1 MKFKNVLLA
10 SDLDGTL
17 RNDRGEM
24 TDDVK
29 SAIRYFIPRAENLPS
44 VRAGSFRVFIFTM
57 RILSMLP
64 CFWETPQWLTTIRKE
79 KFCSTTE

>member
-17 RNDRGEM
+17 RNDKGEM

-29 SAIRYFIPRAENLPS
+29 SAIRYFISE
-44 VRAGSFRVFIFTM
+44 GGKFTV
-57 RILSMLP
+57 
-64 CFWETPQWLTTIRKE
+64 
-79 KFCSTTE
+79 